1 MSVPTKVS
9 YAVLVATPAVAAW
22 LHFGPLLLAALFS
35 YLVLRE
41 YLRVEMSKIEVAPFA

>member
-22 LHFGPLLLAALFS
+22 LHFGPLKLATLFS

-41 YLRVEMSKIEVAPFA
+41 YLRVEMSRIEVARVA